1 MNALN
6 LTEPQQFAKA
16 LLETSGIT
24 KEVLLEAFFEK
35 MKNDI
40 SEEKLVWEVKDL
52 EKATT
57 FKGKALEEKFL
68 EDPRILQYQRQDV
81 PRGKR
86 VWLREPTAKMIKEII
101 ENEWLCIGAVK

>member
-1 MNALN
+1 MNTQTLA
-6 LTEPQQFAKA
+6 EPQEFAKA
-16 LLETSGIT
+16 LLEMSGIT
-24 KEVLLEAFFEK
+24 KEVLLEAYLEK

-40 SEEKLVWEVKDL
+40 SKQVLLWEVKDL

-68 EDPRILQYQRQDV
+68 QDPRILQYQRQDV

-86 VWLREPTAKMIKEII
+86 VWIREPTAKMILQII
-101 ENEWLCIGAVK
+101 QNEWHCIGAVK